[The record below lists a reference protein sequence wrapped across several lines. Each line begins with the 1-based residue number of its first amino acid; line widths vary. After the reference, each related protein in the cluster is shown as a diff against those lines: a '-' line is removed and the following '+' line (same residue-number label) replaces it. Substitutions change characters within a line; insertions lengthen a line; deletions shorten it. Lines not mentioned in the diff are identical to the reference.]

1 MFENSLRGRFMFLT
15 VSIILNAVSNALTV
29 STNMGSAIWTASA
42 TNLSHWL
49 GISLGTI
56 LFLEGVIV
64 AIANLAFLGRFDYF
78 RLIRNLLYTL
88 PFSYLLS
95 GFVVVFNRLG
105 VPALPIYVRA
115 VLDIIGI
122 FGIAVAVSLY
132 QRANLIMH
140 PNDDLPYILRYRFFH
155 GSAVLAQYIS
165 YVPPIIITVL
175 SALMTGHLYAVN
187 FGTVWMLAT
196 QGWFIAWADR
206 NVCGG
211 LHHHLEFKN

>member
-1 MFENSLRGRFMFLT
+1 MFENSIRGRFMFL
-15 VSIILNAVSNALTV
+15 VISIIINAISNALTI

-56 LFLEGVIV
+56 LFLEGIAV
-64 AIANLAFLGRFDYF
+64 AIANLAFIGRFDYF

-95 GFVVVFNRLG
+95 AFVVVFNRLG
-105 VPALPIYVRA
+105 VPDLPIYVRA
-115 VLDIIGI
+115 ALDICGV

-140 PNDDLPYILRYRFFH
+140 PNDDLPYILRYRFLN
-155 GSAVLAQYIS
+155 GSAVLAQWLSYI
-165 YVPPIIITVL
+165 PPVLIIIV
-175 SALMTGHLYAVN
+175 SALMTGHLFAVN
-187 FGTVWMLAT
+187 FGTVWSLAT

-206 NVCGG
+206 NVFSG
-211 LHHHLEFKN
+211 LHHHLEFKH

>member
-1 MFENSLRGRFMFLT
+1 MFENSLRGRFMFL
-15 VSIILNAVSNALTV
+15 VISIALNAISNALTV

-56 LFLEGVIV
+56 LFLEGIAV

-95 GFVVVFNRLG
+95 AFVVVFNRLG
-105 VPALPIYVRA
+105 VPELPLAARM
-115 VLDIIGI
+115 VLDIIGV
-122 FGIAVAVSLY
+122 FGIAVAVSIY

-140 PNDDLPYILRYRFFH
+140 PNDDLPYILRYRFLH
-155 GSAVLAQYIS
+155 GSAVLAQWIS
-165 YVPPIIITVL
+165 YLPPLLIVIV
-175 SALMTGHLYAVN
+175 SAVVTGHLYAVN